1 MGKSSFYLSYAKV
14 YFGIFTTIFFFL
26 FIIAYIFANGYHAFN
41 LDFILALNYD
51 IADSL
56 LPAIINTVIIVFI
69 TLMISVPIGIAC
81 AIYLTEYSDP
91 DSKVLKIIRISTESL
106 TAIPSIIYGLF
117 GFIFFVIYLRW
128 SWSILAGAVTLSIMI
143 LPITVRST
151 EESLKSVSLSYREG
165 SYALGADKLRT
176 ILRVVLPNAMSG
188 IFVSIMLS
196 VGRIVGETSAL
207 VLTAGTV
214 MKIPKSL
221 FSSGATLS
229 VFMFT
234 AAEEGRDFDKVY
246 ATAIV
251 LIILVFLFNMFAKFI
266 SKRMNRS

>member
-1 MGKSSFYLSYAKV
+1 M
-14 YFGIFTTIFFFL
+14 
-26 FIIAYIFANGYHAFN
+26 
-41 LDFILALNYD
+41 
-51 IADSL
+51 
-56 LPAIINTVIIVFI
+56 
-69 TLMISVPIGIAC
+69 
-81 AIYLTEYSDP
+81 
-91 DSKVLKIIRISTESL
+91 
-106 TAIPSIIYGLF
+106 F